1 MLNKIDTDK
10 SRINTKRAKYMKGSS
25 KTTIIQ
31 IDDSKESLSLFNKT
45 QNMKFQSLKV
55 NKANKTLDL
64 IGISHY
70 QSQK

>member
-1 MLNKIDTDK
+1 MLNKTDTDK

-31 IDDSKESLSLFNKT
+31 IDDSKESLSLFNNT
-45 QNMKFQSLKV
+45 QNIKFKSLKV

-64 IGISHY
+64 RDISPY

>member
-1 MLNKIDTDK
+1 
-10 SRINTKRAKYMKGSS
+10 MKGSS